1 MIEKLRIVF
10 CGGKMPRLLLTMVI
24 VLFVLIQPV
33 QAQNSISFDQ
43 MNLKI
48 WPEYDK
54 PSVLVIMD
62 FFLASDVNLPAKVTV
77 KIPSAA
83 GDPNSVAV
91 RELDGQLYVLD
102 YQIEKSG
109 DWLNVSFTTPYP
121 EIWLEYYDPSI
132 ITNNDNRSFTYLWPG
147 DLAVKSFSIEVQQP
161 RTASQMIFE
170 KNMGNGILGSDNL
183 KYFSSNLGAVSENT
197 PFELKMTYI
206 KTDDVLSSSNEIT
219 VQASEPLTVQTKG
232 RLPFVQML
240 PYLIGGLG
248 LILLALG
255 VFWYFQSKT
264 SANNVQTRGSS
275 RKRHAVVIDDE
286 DNIYCH
292 QCGKRAANGDIF
304 CRACGT
310 KLKTEN

>member
-1 MIEKLRIVF
+1 
-10 CGGKMPRLLLTMVI
+10 MPRFLLAMVI
-24 VLFVLIQPV
+24 IFSVFIQPV

-77 KIPSAA
+77 KIPAA
-83 GDPNSVAV
+83 AVEPNSVAV

-102 YQIEKSG
+102 YQVEKAG

-132 ITNNDNRSFTYLWPG
+132 VASDVDRSYTYLWPG

-161 RTASQMIFE
+161 RTASQMTFE
-170 KNMGNGILGSDNL
+170 KNMGTGTLGSDNL
-183 KYFSSNLGAVSENT
+183 KYFSSNLGAVSVNT
-197 PFELKMTYI
+197 PFELKMTYT
-206 KTDDVLSSSNEIT
+206 KSDDVLSSSNEIP

-232 RLPFVQML
+232 RVPFVQLL
-240 PYLIGGLG
+240 PYLLGGLG

-264 SANNVQTRGSS
+264 NANYGQSRGSS
-275 RKRHAVVIDDE
+275 RKRHAVVDDE
-286 DNIYCH
+286 DSIYCH
-292 QCGKRAANGDIF
+292 QCGKRAASGDMF